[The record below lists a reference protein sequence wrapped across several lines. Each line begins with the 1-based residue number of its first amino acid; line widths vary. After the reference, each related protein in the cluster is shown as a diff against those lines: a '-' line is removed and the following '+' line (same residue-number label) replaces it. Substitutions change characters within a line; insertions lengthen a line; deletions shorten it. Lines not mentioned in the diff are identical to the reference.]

1 MHWWRRRKGRSGI
14 EAAPL
19 TPTQVQALRRR
30 DERLVLWTTR
40 VFIVGA
46 VVWSLSLALIAGR
59 YDSRALLPLVV
70 LGVGNAVVFG
80 LALVGTWVDR
90 AREAAVLVL
99 LWSVLSIMAIASE
112 LSAATSI
119 ESSLFGLALLPFL
132 IVNPHRTGT
141 RLALSFFSL
150 SAYVVCELAWPA
162 GQGAHELPLA
172 LSEDLATFNR
182 VFSALLVGCAI
193 LVLQLKV
200 KLSRRILE
208 GAARYGELRATTDEL
223 TGVFNRRP
231 VIAALG
237 EYAERG
243 RANYGIALID
253 LDFFKEVNDTHGHD
267 CGDAIIMLVARTL
280 QGHFRDTDMVSRW
293 GGDEFL
299 VLMPGVR
306 HADLTPVLER
316 LRAHIAGLHQLCD
329 GHVHRVTVSI
339 GAAMGVPG
347 QSPDECIATADH
359 ALYQAKEE
367 GRNRVVTVGAALP
380 TSALGRPS

>member
-1 MHWWRRRKGRSGI
+1 MHWWRKRKRPSGF

-30 DERLVLWTTR
+30 DDRLVLGTTR
-40 VFIVGA
+40 VFIGGA
-46 VVWSLSLALIAGR
+46 ALWSLLLAIVASTYDSDNHLPLIVLGFGNTVVFAIALI
-59 YDSRALLPLVV
+59 
-70 LGVGNAVVFG
+70 
-80 LALVGTWVDR
+80 GTWVDR

-99 LWSVLSIMAIASE
+99 VWSVLSIVATASE
-112 LSAATSI
+112 VSSATSI

-132 IVNPHRTGT
+132 VVQPHRSAV
-141 RLALSFFSL
+141 RVSLSFFAL
-150 SAYVVCELAWPA
+150 SVYIACELLWPA
-162 GQGAHELPLA
+162 GQGAQELPV
-172 LSEDLATFNR
+172 EMTETIATFNR
-182 VFSALLVGCAI
+182 VMAALLVASAI
-193 LVLQLKV
+193 LVLQMKV
-200 KLSRRILE
+200 RLSRRILE

-231 VIAALG
+231 VISALSD
-237 EYAERG
+237 YAERG
-243 RANYGIALID
+243 RANYAIALVD
-253 LDFFKEVNDTHGHD
+253 LDYFKQVNDSYGHD
-267 CGDAIIMLVARTL
+267 CGDAIITLVARTL

-316 LRAHIAGLHQLCD
+316 LRTHIAGLHQLCD

-359 ALYQAKEE
+359 ALYRAKED

-380 TSALGRPS
+380 TGALGRP